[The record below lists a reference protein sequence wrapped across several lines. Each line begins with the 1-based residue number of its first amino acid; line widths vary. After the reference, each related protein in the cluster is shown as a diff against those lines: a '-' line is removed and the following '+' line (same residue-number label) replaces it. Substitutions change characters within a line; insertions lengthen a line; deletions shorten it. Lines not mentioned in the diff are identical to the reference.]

1 MNLTSDEKHFIQ
13 EHAADDLNRL
23 LLAASRY
30 PGVNVPFLVD
40 QIAVR
45 RQLRDKL
52 PAWAENE
59 ELVFPARIAAEQC
72 SSEQTAVYK
81 QQLVDTDWTLCDL
94 TGGLGVD
101 SYYLSRKVRALTY
114 VERYAGYCEAARHN
128 FEFLGADN
136 VTVVNADATEYVRE
150 MPSLDAVYLDPAR
163 RGESN
168 KRLFALHDCE
178 PGLPALLPSLLQKA
192 HWVIAKLSPMADLQQ
207 TFSLLPGT
215 TAVHVLSVR
224 NECKELLFVIGRET
238 SVASPAIHCVNF
250 LSDGTESAF
259 TFTWEEERTA
269 ETRMATSVGAYLY
282 EPHASLLKAGAFKLL
297 AVRLGVEKLQ
307 VSSHLYT
314 SQEWVPD
321 FPGRS
326 FRVEAV
332 YPFSGKLC
340 KTLARTIPQA
350 NITVRNFPLSVAELR
365 RRTKIAEGGSV
376 YLFATTLADGSKVV
390 IACSKLK

>member
-81 QQLVDTDWTLCDL
+81 QRLVDTDWTLCDL

-128 FEFLGADN
+128 FEW
-136 VTVVNADATEYVRE
+136 
-150 MPSLDAVYLDPAR
+150 
-163 RGESN
+163 RG
-168 KRLFALHDCE
+168 
-178 PGLPALLPSLLQKA
+178 
-192 HWVIAKLSPMADLQQ
+192 I
-207 TFSLLPGT
+207 
-215 TAVHVLSVR
+215 
-224 NECKELLFVIGRET
+224 I
-238 SVASPAIHCVNF
+238 
-250 LSDGTESAF
+250 
-259 TFTWEEERTA
+259 
-269 ETRMATSVGAYLY
+269 
-282 EPHASLLKAGAFKLL
+282 
-297 AVRLGVEKLQ
+297 
-307 VSSHLYT
+307 SS
-314 SQEWVPD
+314 
-321 FPGRS
+321 F
-326 FRVEAV
+326 
-332 YPFSGKLC
+332 
-340 KTLARTIPQA
+340 
-350 NITVRNFPLSVAELR
+350 
-365 RRTKIAEGGSV
+365 
-376 YLFATTLADGSKVV
+376 
-390 IACSKLK
+390 

>member
-1 MNLTSDEKHFIQ
+1 MSLSPEEKRFIR

-30 PGVNVPFLVD
+30 PEMDVPFLAN
-40 QIAVR
+40 QIAMR

-52 PAWAENE
+52 PAWVRNE
-59 ELVFPARIAAEQC
+59 DLLFPARIAAEQC

-81 QQLVDTDWTLCDL
+81 QRLVCKKWTICDL

-101 SYYLSRKVRALTY
+101 SFYLSHKVRALTY
-114 VERYAGYCEAARHN
+114 VERYQAYCDAARYN
-128 FEFLGADN
+128 FKLLGAEN
-136 VTVVNADATEYVRE
+136 IEVVNADAAAYIRE
-150 MPSLDAVYLDPAR
+150 MSDVDAVYLDPAR
-163 RGESN
+163 RSECN
-168 KRLFALHDCE
+168 KRLFALQDCE
-178 PGLPALLPSLLQKA
+178 PDLPKLLPALLQKSPC
-192 HWVIAKLSPMADLQQ
+192 VIAKLSPMADLQQ

-215 TAVHVLSVR
+215 VAVHVLAVR
-224 NECKELLFVIGRET
+224 NECKELLFVIER
-238 SVASPAIHCVNF
+238 VRVDSPVIHCVNF
-250 LSDGTESAF
+250 LVDGTESAF
-259 TFTWEEERTA
+259 SFAWEEEHSA
-269 ETRMATSVGAYLY
+269 ETRMAASVGSYLY
-282 EPHASLLKAGAFKLL
+282 EPNASLLKAGAFKLL
-297 AVRLGVEKLQ
+297 TGRFGVEKLQ

-314 SQEWVPD
+314 SRMWVAA

-365 RRTKIAEGGSV
+365 RRTKIAEGGSA
-376 YLFATTLADGSKVV
+376 YLFATTLADGRKVL
-390 IACSKLK
+390 IACSKV